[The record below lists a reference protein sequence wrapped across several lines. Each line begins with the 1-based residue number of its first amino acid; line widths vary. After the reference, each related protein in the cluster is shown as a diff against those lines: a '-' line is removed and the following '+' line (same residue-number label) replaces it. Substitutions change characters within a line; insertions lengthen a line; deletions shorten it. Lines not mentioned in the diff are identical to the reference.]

1 MSQLETIR
9 AAAEY
14 LRSRLPETP
23 EIALVL
29 GSGLGGLADR
39 IENPKGMNITIVTT
53 ATTDKEGKFLLE
65 QLGMPFRK

>member
-1 MSQLETIR
+1 MASPALGIKEHAIF
-9 AAAEY
+9 
-14 LRSRLPETP
+14 PEM
-23 EIALVL
+23 E
-29 GSGLGGLADR
+29 ADR